1 MSKTARRT
9 GRGRATAHWTT
20 DRLIAKLARQ
30 GWGPLD
36 GKPWKGTRKVLEAL
50 VDLLP
55 YRSAE
60 GQTTIEQIASTACYG
75 MRWTREALYT
85 LEDLGLIQWSRGGVR
100 YGQPVPSTFRI
111 DKRYLVMLIEAAE
124 EQRDAELIAWAAETR
139 RLAKIRTIRMVKAP
153 RRRPTVEEVKGARF
167 RRSGH
172 VAVAASPSL
181 KRGEPKALRP
191 LNKTST
197 PSLAESYNSATVRV
211 RAVSSERIKVE
222 RPSEYGSARE
232 WAHALASGAASR
244 R

>member
-1 MSKTARRT
+1 MSKSSRRT
-9 GRGRATAHWTT
+9 GRRRATAHWGT

-36 GKPWKGTRKVLEAL
+36 GRPWKGTRKVLEAL

-55 YRSAE
+55 YGSAE

-85 LEDLGLIQWSRGGVR
+85 LEDLGLIAWERGGVR
-100 YGQPVPSTFRI
+100 YGQPVPSTFRV
-111 DKRYLVMLIEAAE
+111 DKRFLVQLIEAAE
-124 EQRDAELIAWAAETR
+124 DQRDAELIEWAAQTRR
-139 RLAKIRTIRMVKAP
+139 RLAKIRTIRMVRAP
-153 RRRPTVEEVKGARF
+153 RRRPPLDEVREHRF

-172 VAVAASPSL
+172 VAVGANPSL

-191 LNKTST
+191 LGKVSSTS
-197 PSLAESYNSATVRV
+197 PVNV
-211 RAVSSERIKVE
+211 RAVSSETLRIE
-222 RPSEYGSARE
+222 RPAEYGSARE
-232 WAHALASGAASR
+232 WARALAANAGGR

>member
-9 GRGRATAHWTT
+9 AYRKATPHWGT

-36 GKPWKGTRKVLEAL
+36 GKPWKGLRKTLEAL

-55 YRSAE
+55 YGSGE
-60 GQTTIEQIASTACYG
+60 GQTTIEQIATTASYG
-75 MRWTREALYT
+75 MRWTRQSLYT
-85 LEDLGLIQWSRGGVR
+85 LEEIGLLTWERGGVR

-111 DKRYLVMLIEAAE
+111 DKRFLCLLIEAAE
-124 EQRDAELIAWAAETR
+124 EQRTAELIEWAAQTRR
-139 RLAKIRTIRMVKAP
+139 RLARIRTIRMVRAP
-153 RRRPTVEEVKGARF
+153 RRRPSLDEAREHRF

-172 VAVAASPSL
+172 VAVGANPSL

-191 LNKTST
+191 LGKVSSTS
-197 PSLAESYNSATVRV
+197 PVNV
-211 RAVSSERIKVE
+211 RAVSSETLRIE
-222 RPSEYGSARE
+222 RPAEYGSARE
-232 WAHALASGAASR
+232 WARALAANAGGR

>member
-85 LEDLGLIQWSRGGVR
+85 LEDLGLIAWERGGVR

-111 DKRYLVMLIEAAE
+111 DKRFLVMLIEAAE
-124 EQRDAELIAWAAETR
+124 EQRDAELIAWAAETRR

-181 KRGEPKALRP
+181 KRGEPKGLRP
-191 LNKTST
+191 LDKTSS
-197 PSLAESYNSATVRV
+197 PSPVNV
-211 RAVSSERIKVE
+211 RAVSSERINVE